1 MREGK
6 NRPADGGV
14 SGNSGAE
21 AILRYMW
28 RSADG
33 GANGAGGGGATTGNV
48 TPTDSKPPAEDAS
61 KQQNPTQGDTEIKD
75 PVAFAKAKAE
85 ENDRLHKLLAK
96 TKQEAEEARA
106 RADKLESEA
115 VTELKKKY
123 DELLQLVEQEKS
135 KAQQATTEALRVR
148 IAGEFKLGSEAVAFL
163 TGSDEATL
171 RQQAESLAKLT
182 GAKGTPPPTNNVG
195 NPAGNGGLT
204 WDAVKNMTPQEV
216 ARNWSEIAKMKR

>member
-1 MREGK
+1 MVAYNEGI
-6 NRPADGGV
+6 GLVGLI
-14 SGNSGAE
+14 GAS
-21 AILRYMW
+21 AMLINKTIY

-33 GANGAGGGGATTGNV
+33 GANGGAGGGNTDGAPAPNST
-48 TPTDSKPPAEDAS
+48 PPAEDAS
-61 KQQNPTQGDTEIKD
+61 KQQNPTQTDTEIKD

-148 IAGEFKLGSEAVAFL
+148 IAGEFKLGNEAVAFL

-171 RQQAESLAKLT
+171 RQQAEALAKLT
-182 GAKGTPPPTNNVG
+182 GAKNAPPPTNNVG

-204 WDAVKNMTPQEV
+204 WEAVKNMTPQEI
-216 ARNWSEIAKMKR
+216 ARHWSEIVKMKR

>member
-1 MREGK
+1 MRDNN

-14 SGNSGAE
+14 SGGSGAG
-21 AILRYMW
+21 AVLRYMW

-48 TPTDSKPPAEDAS
+48 TPNSTPPAEDAN
-61 KQQNPTQGDTEIKD
+61 KQQNPTQTDTEIKD

-204 WDAVKNMTPQEV
+204 WDAVKNMTSQEI
-216 ARNWSEIAKMKR
+216 ARHWSEIVKMKR